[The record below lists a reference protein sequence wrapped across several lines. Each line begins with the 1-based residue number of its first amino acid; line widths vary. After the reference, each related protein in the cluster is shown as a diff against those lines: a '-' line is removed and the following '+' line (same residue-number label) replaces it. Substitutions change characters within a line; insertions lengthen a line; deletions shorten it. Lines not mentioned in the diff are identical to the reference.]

1 MPNKPAILDFKH
13 EIITKE
19 KFSSRVEHRM
29 LMSYADMR
37 IHDIILE
44 ICEELEIEPEDCKKL
59 LTQDLK
65 AKLKNELLQLHM
77 IKEG

>member
-1 MPNKPAILDFKH
+1 MVQPTKLEFLH

-19 KFSSRVEHRM
+19 KFSSKVEYRLLISHH
-29 LMSYADMR
+29 DIR
-37 IHDIILE
+37 IHDVILE

-65 AKLKNELLQLHM
+65 AKLKNELLQLNM
-77 IKEG
+77 IKG